1 MKTDEQR
8 MNLVSTWSI
17 HPDAADRHDVA
28 WLAAELMETRHLL
41 DQIRQAAG
49 LFLDGQKQNE
59 FPAEQA

>member
-1 MKTDEQR
+1 MKTNEQR

-41 DQIRQAAG
+41 DQIRQAARR
-49 LFLDGQKQNE
+49 FLDGRKHDE
-59 FPAEQA
+59 SPAKDA